1 MRSRKSRR
9 STTRTKS
16 RLGRLKSFV
25 APSRRSFSEDES
37 RMSTEG
43 PQGLGSMIKQ
53 ADEKIRIIE
62 AELAALEAAAERNTD
77 QSLSV
82 IENRNER
89 IKNLHQK
96 KKDQL
101 KSKKKMQKELRQ
113 AKKRFCVLFWMSER
127 VAQKETFIVASAV
140 LHKWWKIK
148 INSGF

>member
-1 MRSRKSRR
+1 
-9 STTRTKS
+9 
-16 RLGRLKSFV
+16 
-25 APSRRSFSEDES
+25 
-37 RMSTEG
+37 MSTEG

-113 AKKRFCVLFWMSER
+113 AKKRFCVLF
-127 VAQKETFIVASAV
+127 
-140 LHKWWKIK
+140 
-148 INSGF
+148 